1 MASINMVILAG
12 NLTRDPEMR
21 FTPSGMAVAKLGL
34 AVSRKFKDAKTNE
47 LREDVTFVDIDVFG
61 KQAEVGGQYMAKGRP
76 VLIEGRLQLDQW
88 DDKQTGQKRSKLKVV
103 ANRIQFL
110 GSKPEGGGGGG
121 GAPRPAA
128 ARPQNRPAQPN
139 RAGESG
145 GGDEM
150 PEMDA
155 DLDIPQDNIPF

>member
-21 FTPSGMAVAKLGL
+21 FTPSGMAVAKIGL
-34 AVSRKFKDAKTNE
+34 AVSRKFKDPKTNE
-47 LREDVTFVDIDVFG
+47 MREDVTFVDIDVFG
-61 KQAEVGGQYMAKGRP
+61 KQAEVAGQYLSKGRP

-103 ANRIQFL
+103 ASRIQFL
-110 GSKPEGGGGGG
+110 GSKPEGGGGG

-128 ARPQNRPAQPN
+128 ARPQNRSAQPN
-139 RAGESG
+139 KAAESG
-145 GGDEM
+145 GGDDM